1 MIEAIRIW
9 IRSMVYDQNPLPTLT
24 TLFNNYGIK
33 KTDLHFDDFMGCIA
47 LSSNKKYD
55 FVIYTDGAC
64 LGNPGSGGWAAIIIN
79 KFNKK
84 NELSGSEKNTTN
96 NRMELLACINAL
108 SFTKS
113 KDKLKI
119 YTDSKYV
126 IDGIKDWILKWKN
139 NGWLTA
145 NKKSVKNVDLWVKLD
160 LLIKDK
166 EIEWEWV
173 KGHSGNKFNEEADSL
188 ARKKAGSLN

>member
-1 MIEAIRIW
+1 MKII
-9 IRSMVYDQNPLPTLT
+9 
-24 TLFNNYGIK
+24 
-33 KTDLHFDDFMGCIA
+33 
-47 LSSNKKYD
+47 SNKKYD

-84 NELSGSEKNTTN
+84 NEISGSEKNTTN
-96 NRMELLACINAL
+96 NRMELQACINAL

-166 EIEWEWV
+166 EIEWEWG